1 MCNILTD
8 NNATRQ
14 ICQVLIFKNAFDR
27 WFPVQSELLYTL
39 STMKTMQISPP
50 GWKTTWKFG
59 GERVEMLGD
68 NVGSPDFDV
77 I

>member
-1 MCNILTD
+1 M
-8 NNATRQ
+8 
-14 ICQVLIFKNAFDR
+14 
-27 WFPVQSELLYTL
+27 QSELLYTL